1 MSEPIGA
8 KRFHESE
15 GTEAWRVL
23 GEGACTFFRTGSF
36 SAGARLVA
44 AIGALP
50 GVDGHHPD
58 IDLRRDGVTVRLIT
72 RTADYFGMTT
82 DDVELARRISAVA
95 RELGLAGDPS
105 GVQTLLLVPGAPSTA
120 AIMPFWK
127 AVLGYEPRGD
137 SPDEDLVDPNDRGV
151 SFWFEGM
158 DQPRADGGGAI
169 HIAVFVPYEVAKAR
183 VAAAVAAGG
192 RIVFDKAAPA
202 WWTLEDAYGNQADIA
217 TTEGRG

>member
-1 MSEPIGA
+1 MSEHIGA
-8 KRFHESE
+8 KRFHGSE
-15 GTEAWRVL
+15 GTEDWRVL
-23 GEGACTFFRTGSF
+23 GEGAFTFFHTGSF

-58 IDLRRDGVTVRLIT
+58 VDLRRDGVTVRLIT
-72 RTADYFGMTT
+72 RTPDHFGMTM

-95 RELGLAGDPS
+95 RELGLTGDPS
-105 GVQTLLLVPGAPSTA
+105 GVQTMLVVPGAPSTA

-137 SPDEDLVDPNDRGV
+137 SPEEDLVDPHDRGA
-151 SFWFEGM
+151 SFWFERM
-158 DQPRADGGGAI
+158 NEPRGDRGGAI
-169 HIAVFVPYEVAKAR
+169 HLAVFVPYEQAEAR